1 MSDQKKALIKQLQK
15 DILIW
20 QGFKAPEAEIEDV
33 MGLGPIEQAFPNKVF
48 PTAAIHEFL
57 TDVPENAA
65 ASAGFIGGLLQV
77 LMESGGACLWISV
90 SRKLFPPALKAFG
103 VEPDKIIFI
112 DLKQEKDVL
121 WAMEEA
127 LKCEGLSA
135 VIGEVSAISL
145 TASRRLQLAV
155 ERSKVTGFILRND
168 PGKLIASGCVAR
180 WKISP
185 IPSVLEAGMPGL
197 GFPRWTVELLKVR
210 NGNPGSWEMEWVGGR
225 FHAVNSP
232 LLVEVPVQIKKAI

>member
-1 MSDQKKALIKQLQK
+1 MSNQKKAIIEQLQK
-15 DILIW
+15 DILLW
-20 QGFKAPEAEIEDV
+20 QGFKAPVAGNAAGI
-33 MGLGPIEQAFPNKVF
+33 GLGPVEQAFPNGIF

-57 TDVPENAA
+57 TEVPENAA
-65 ASAGFIGGLLQV
+65 ASAGFIAGLLQV

-103 VEPDKIIFI
+103 VEPDKIIFV
-112 DLKQEKDVL
+112 DLMQEKDVL

-135 VIGEVSAISL
+135 VIAEVSAISL

-168 PGKLIASGCVAR
+168 PGKLSASGCVAR

-185 IPSVLEAGMPGL
+185 LPSELEAGMPGV
-197 GFPRWTVELLKVR
+197 GFPRWRVDLLKVR
-210 NGNPGSWEMEWVGGR
+210 NGNPGSWEMEWHGGR
-225 FHAVNSP
+225 FHAVDVST
-232 LLVEVPVQIKKAI
+232 LQEVPVQTKKAM

>member
-1 MSDQKKALIKQLQK
+1 MSDHKKAIIKQLQK
-15 DILIW
+15 DILLW
-20 QGFKAPEAEIEDV
+20 QGFKVPVAGKADG
-33 MGLGPIEQAFPNKVF
+33 MGLGPVENAFPNGIF

-65 ASAGFIGGLLQV
+65 ASTGFIAGLLQV
-77 LMESGGACLWISV
+77 LMENGGACLYISA

-103 VEPDKIIFI
+103 VEPDKIIFV

-135 VIGEVSAISL
+135 VIAEVRAISL

-168 PGKLIASGCVAR
+168 PGKLSASGCVAR

-185 IPSVLEAGMPGL
+185 LPSELEAGMPGL

-210 NGNPGSWEMEWVGGR
+210 NGNPGSWKMEWFSGR
-225 FHAVNSP
+225 FHAVEES
-232 LLVEVPVQIKKAI
+232 LLVDVPVQTRKAL